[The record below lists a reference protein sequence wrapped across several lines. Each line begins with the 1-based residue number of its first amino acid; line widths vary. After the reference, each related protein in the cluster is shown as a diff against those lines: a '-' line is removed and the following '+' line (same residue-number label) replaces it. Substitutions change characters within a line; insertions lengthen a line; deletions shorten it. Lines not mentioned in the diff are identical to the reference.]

1 MYDNKTFILV
11 SLDLEI
17 EIDRECSYETAML
30 HLRDQLHSIA
40 SLASPHSTTP
50 RLYVKKTGEP
60 VIDDENYQKLTDKVN
75 SVDFVF
81 KWWHDIFKVKA
92 IKSNFRI
99 YKFCTILHTF
109 FYFVL
114 YMPNKY
120 GLKVVTI
127 FIIIFTQVSNIIKS
141 VFSKISCLYVD

>member
-1 MYDNKTFILV
+1 MYDHKTFILV

-81 KWWHDIFKVKA
+81 K
-92 IKSNFRI
+92 
-99 YKFCTILHTF
+99 
-109 FYFVL
+109 
-114 YMPNKY
+114 
-120 GLKVVTI
+120 
-127 FIIIFTQVSNIIKS
+127 
-141 VFSKISCLYVD
+141 